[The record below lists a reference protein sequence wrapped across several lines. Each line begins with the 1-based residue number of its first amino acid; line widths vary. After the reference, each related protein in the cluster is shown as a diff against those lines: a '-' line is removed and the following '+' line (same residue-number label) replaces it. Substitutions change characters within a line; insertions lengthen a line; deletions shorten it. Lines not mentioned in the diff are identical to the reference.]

1 MEIIVVFSVFLAVV
15 LLLAFDLLRMD
26 LIALF
31 CLLALAWTGILEPLE
46 SLSGF
51 SSNAVIAMVAVMIM
65 GRGIAK
71 TGMMDR
77 FSRLILRAAGIKQP
91 RIIAL
96 VSASVGLLSGFIQNV
111 GAAVLFLP
119 AVLTISQREKI
130 PASRLIMPIG
140 FAAILGGNLSMVGSS
155 PLILINDFLT
165 HSALEPYR
173 LLDVTPLGIILLA
186 AGIAYFFLF
195 GEFLLPSSPSVGD
208 QKSPQKELIE
218 AWQLPFRIWHYQI
231 PADSPIIGKK
241 LEETGIWD
249 RYQIHMPGIIK
260 GKTLEWAPWRETTLA
275 AYQNLVL
282 LGEESQVRR
291 FASDYGLRPA
301 DRPDRS
307 FPLSDPDRAGFA
319 EVVIPPRSTLVGETL
334 RKFGLRR
341 RYAVEPIM
349 FFHKGEKV
357 RGDFSD
363 KEISAGDMLV
373 IYGSWEKILDLKGS
387 RDFVLITRFEGEIR
401 ERSKA
406 WLAALCFASAV
417 ALALAG
423 FPISVS
429 FLSGAAAMI
438 LTRVLSMEDAYQAVD
453 WKVVFF
459 LAGLVPLGLAMGKT
473 GAAGLLA
480 GKIMGVVQGSH
491 PVYLLFAVAAISTL
505 FSLFM
510 SNVASTVVLAP
521 LVISM
526 GEIGG
531 VDPRPLV
538 LLVAVCSGNS
548 FLLPTH
554 QVNALLKSPGGYRNM
569 DYMRAGAGMTLI
581 FLLLAVTI
589 FYFFYLG

>member
-1 MEIIVVFSVFLAVV
+1 MEIIVVLSVFLAVV

-26 LIALF
+26 IIAVF
-31 CLLALAWTGILEPLE
+31 CILALAWTGILEPLE

-51 SSNAVIAMVAVMIM
+51 SSNAVIAMLAVMIM

-77 FSRLILRAAGIKQP
+77 FSRSILRAAGKEES
-91 RIIAL
+91 RLIAL
-96 VSASVGLLSGFIQNV
+96 VSASVGLISGFIQNV

-119 AVLTISQREKI
+119 AVLNISQREKI

-173 LLDVTPLGIILLA
+173 LLDVTPFGLTLLA

-195 GEFLLPSSPSVGD
+195 GKFLLPSSLSAGD

-218 AWQLPFRIWHYQI
+218 AWQLPFRIWYYQI
-231 PADSPIIGKK
+231 PTDSPIIGKK

-249 RYQIHMPGIIK
+249 RYQIHMLGIIK
-260 GKTLEWAPWRETTLA
+260 GKTLVWAPWRQTTLA
-275 AYQNLVL
+275 ANQNLVL

-291 FASDYGLRPA
+291 FASDYGLLPA
-301 DRPDRS
+301 DLPDRS
-307 FPLSDPDRAGFA
+307 SPLTDPDRAGFV
-319 EVVIPPRSTLVGETL
+319 EVIIPPRSALVGDTL

-349 FFHKGEKV
+349 LFHKGEKA

-363 KEISAGDMLV
+363 KEISVGDMLV
-373 IYGSWEKILDLKGS
+373 IYGPWEKIMDLKGS
-387 RDFVLITRFEGEIR
+387 KDFVLITRFEGEIR

-406 WLAALCFASAV
+406 WAAGLCFASAI

-423 FPISVS
+423 YPISLS
-429 FLSGAAAMI
+429 FLSGVAAMI

-459 LAGLVPLGLAMGKT
+459 LAGLIPLGLAMGKT

-480 GKIMGVVQGSH
+480 GKIMDVVQGSH

-531 VDPRPLV
+531 MDPRPLV
-538 LLVAVCSGNS
+538 LLVAVCSANS

-554 QVNALLKSPGGYRNM
+554 QVNALLKTPGGYRNM
-569 DYMRAGAGMTLI
+569 DYMRAGAGMTLV
-581 FLLLAVTI
+581 FLVLAVMG
-589 FYFFYLG
+589 FYFFYLK